1 MSVLLD
7 RGSKKIALKPYI
19 LFIHP
24 PVLKVPFAGKFMDML
39 HISFWAGLCGWLV
52 AQLTKM
58 LISLLTSRRLD
69 FRYLVSTGGMP
80 SAHSSLVSALTT
92 VIGMTQGFS
101 SPLFAICFVF
111 AAVVM
116 FDAQTVR
123 AAAGK
128 QARLLNQIVDELF
141 MEHHF
146 SEVKLKELLGH
157 TRLEVFFGMLTGIFT
172 GLVVLRFYYGC

>member
-1 MSVLLD
+1 
-7 RGSKKIALKPYI
+7 
-19 LFIHP
+19 
-24 PVLKVPFAGKFMDML
+24 
-39 HISFWAGLCGWLV
+39 
-52 AQLTKM
+52 
-58 LISLLTSRRLD
+58 
-69 FRYLVSTGGMP
+69 MP

-92 VIGMTQGFS
+92 AIALTEGAAS
-101 SPLFAICFVF
+101 SLFAVSFVF

-141 MEHHF
+141 QAHHL

-172 GLVVLRFYYGC
+172 AIALFRFFPVQG

>member
-1 MSVLLD
+1 MNT
-7 RGSKKIALKPYI
+7 
-19 LFIHP
+19 
-24 PVLKVPFAGKFMDML
+24 L
-39 HISFWAGLCGWLV
+39 HMGLWAGTAGWLV

-58 LISLLTSRRLD
+58 VICLVQSRRLD
-69 FRYLVSTGGMP
+69 FRYLASTGGMP

-92 VIGMTQGFS
+92 AIGLTEGFN
-101 SPLFAICFVF
+101 SPLFAISFVF

-123 AAAGK
+123 AAAGR

-141 MEHHF
+141 KEHHL
-146 SEVKLKELLGH
+146 SETKLKELLGH

-172 GLVVLRFYYGC
+172 ALTAFRFFPTQG

>member
-1 MSVLLD
+1 MIV
-7 RGSKKIALKPYI
+7 
-19 LFIHP
+19 
-24 PVLKVPFAGKFMDML
+24 
-39 HISFWAGLCGWLV
+39 HISLWAAVVGWTV

-58 LISLLTSRRLD
+58 IICLAQSRRLD

-80 SAHSSLVSALTT
+80 SAHSAMSTAVATA
-92 VIGMTQGFS
+92 IGMTEGFG
-101 SPLFAICFVF
+101 SPLFTVSFCF

-141 MEHHF
+141 EEHHL
-146 SEVKLKELLGH
+146 SENKLKELLGH
-157 TRLEVFFGMLTGIFT
+157 TRLEVFFGMLTGIFST
-172 GLVVLRFYYGC
+172 LALLRFFPV